1 MNNSNSHAKAEAQA
15 PLVSKIPDS
24 RSGNNVKNGVR
35 KPEIPSYLENTY
47 WWAYINPKAI
57 SFFEQHWVINLIL
70 WGNFARLRDATLE
83 ELETDIKGN
92 TLQIACVYGDFST
105 KLAARIVKGGRLD
118 IVDVVP
124 IQLDNVRSKLHPSAP
139 VETIQVDSTSL
150 KFVDNSYDQ
159 VVLFFL
165 LHEMPDNVRKRTLSE
180 ALRVLKPGGKLII
193 TDFHKPSN
201 FHPLRYLYPI
211 IFKLLE
217 PFAMDT
223 WNQKIEDWLPDNFT
237 PKCISKET
245 MFGSLYQKL
254 VITK

>member
-1 MNNSNSHAKAEAQA
+1 MNNSASRTDAQA
-15 PLVSKIPDS
+15 PHVSKIPES
-24 RSGNNVKNGVR
+24 RAGGDAKNGVR
-35 KPEIPSYLENTY
+35 KTEIPSYLENTY

-83 ELETDIKGN
+83 ELGTHIQGN

-105 KLAARIVKGGRLD
+105 KLSQRIVTGGKLD

-124 IQLDNVRSKLHPSAP
+124 IQLDNVRSKLHPAAP
-139 VETIQVDSTSL
+139 VETIQVDSSSL
-150 KFVDNSYDQ
+150 KFSDNSYDQ

-193 TDFHKPSN
+193 TDFHKPSD

-223 WNQKIEDWLPDNFT
+223 WTQRIEDWLPDDFT
-237 PKCISKET
+237 PKSISKET
-245 MFGSLYQKL
+245 MFGRLYQKL
-254 VITK
+254 VICK